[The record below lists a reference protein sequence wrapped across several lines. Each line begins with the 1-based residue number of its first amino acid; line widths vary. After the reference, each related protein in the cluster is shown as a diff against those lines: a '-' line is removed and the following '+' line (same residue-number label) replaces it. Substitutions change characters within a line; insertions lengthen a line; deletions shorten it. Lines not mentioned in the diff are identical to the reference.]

1 MAPCC
6 SESERVHCRNLGER
20 YATAIDPRVTFSWLT
35 PPAPAAIA
43 VVRVPAVSALLDRPL
58 PAAGRHRFARLIDPV
73 GTVIDELV
81 ADRMDAETLHLMP
94 HGGPGM
100 REAVERCLQAHGLS
114 AAPPVVDAQW
124 QALAAAPAPAALTW
138 LLQHPGQTPPFAP
151 AFLVRPPLILITGP
165 ANAGKSTLLNHW
177 CGRQRALVSAIPGT
191 TRDLLAAETTVA
203 GWRLHLLDSAGLRP
217 TADPL
222 ERAGQELV
230 VGARARADLVL
241 SLRPPEADVPDHPA
255 DLVVL
260 GKADLRPPGPGL
272 RWSAS
277 DPAIGLAH
285 LGAAVLMRLGLP
297 DLPTG

>member
-1 MAPCC
+1 M
-6 SESERVHCRNLGER
+6 V
-20 YATAIDPRVTFSWLT
+20 
-35 PPAPAAIA
+35 
-43 VVRVPAVSALLDRPL
+43 
-58 PAAGRHRFARLIDPV
+58 
-73 GTVIDELV
+73 DELV
-81 ADRMDAETLHLMP
+81 ADRVDEQTMHLMP

-100 REAVERCLQAHGLS
+100 REAVERSLQAHGLV
-114 AAPPVVDAQW
+114 AAEPVLDAHW
-124 QALAAAPAPAALTW
+124 QALAAAPSPAALTW
-138 LLQHPGQTPPFAP
+138 LLQHPGQTPPFAA

-230 VGARARADLVL
+230 AGARARADLVL
-241 SLRPPEADVPDHPA
+241 SLRPPEADVPEQPT

-277 DPAIGLAH
+277 APAVGLAH
-285 LGAAVLMRLGLP
+285 VEAAVLMRLGLP
-297 DLPTG
+297 ALPTG